1 MTLRILIIVILASFI
16 SILGTLLG
24 AAIGV
29 NFKNPS
35 KQVLSNIIGFA
46 GGLML
51 SIVVFDLIPESIEWS
66 FIGTIIFSV
75 IGVLVLV
82 LIDFSIEQQKSN
94 YNLHKKVAIL
104 VALGLM
110 LHNFP
115 EGIIMGCGFFT
126 GDNLGVKMA
135 IIIAIHDI
143 PEGISFAAPLMA
155 ARMRRLKILLYAFV
169 TALPTTLGALSG
181 AFIGNVSKNMLGAC
195 IAIASGVMLYVVCCE
210 MIPESTNLWSGQSKN
225 IATVT
230 GFILGLIIINF
241 F

>member
-1 MTLRILIIVILASFI
+1 MTLKIIIIVILASFV
-16 SILGTLLG
+16 SIFGTILG

-29 NFKNPS
+29 IFRNPS
-35 KQVLSNIIGFA
+35 KKILSNIIGFA

-51 SIVVFDLIPESIEWS
+51 SIVVFDLIPESLEWS

-82 LIDFSIEQQKSN
+82 LIDFSIDRQKSN
-94 YNLHKKVAIL
+94 YNLHKKVATL

-126 GDNLGVKMA
+126 GDNLGIKMA

-155 ARMRRLKILLYAFV
+155 AKMRRLKILLYAFI
-169 TALPTTLGALSG
+169 TALPTTIGALAG
-181 AFIGNVSKNMLGAC
+181 AYIGNVSKNLLGAS

-210 MIPESTNLWSGQSKN
+210 MIPESTNLWNGQSKN
-225 IATVT
+225 IATIT
-230 GFILGLIIINF
+230 GFILGLVIINVF
-241 F
+241 